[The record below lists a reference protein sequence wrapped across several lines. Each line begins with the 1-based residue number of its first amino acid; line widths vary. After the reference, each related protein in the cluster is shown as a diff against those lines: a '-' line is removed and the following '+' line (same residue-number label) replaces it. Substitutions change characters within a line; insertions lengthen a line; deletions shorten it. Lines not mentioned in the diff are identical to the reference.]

1 MNATLSIKPLEERF
15 RNVLQILVEK
25 RLSLSREQTRDLVQ
39 AMLGQQLDD
48 MQIGAL
54 LVAMAQKGESA
65 DEIAGAVDAIAAR
78 CRPLVSGLPLTLN
91 IGGTGG
97 DRSGTFNISTTAAL
111 VVAAAGVPVIK
122 HGNSRVTSVSGSSD
136 MMSALGIDVSR
147 KGDEA
152 WLRRSLATSNF
163 AFLSTSSWYA
173 FPERLTAV
181 RRALGVRSL
190 FNLSGSLVHPANVTH
205 QLIGVAHASLLYPM
219 AEALVRL
226 GKVTAFI
233 VHGAGDL
240 DEVSCLGE
248 TQVLCV
254 SDGCIGR
261 FSVQPDDFEVP
272 ACELRALRGGA
283 AERNAKICL
292 AVLNGERGAYRN
304 ATIVSAATALVLAGK
319 TRSFGEAAKLVRQVL
334 DNGRAYQVLKRFKET
349 MNENESESLRHHAP

>member
-190 FNLSGSLVHPANVTH
+190 FRWF
-205 QLIGVAHASLLYPM
+205 ILL
-219 AEALVRL
+219 
-226 GKVTAFI
+226 T
-233 VHGAGDL
+233 
-240 DEVSCLGE
+240 
-248 TQVLCV
+248 
-254 SDGCIGR
+254 
-261 FSVQPDDFEVP
+261 
-272 ACELRALRGGA
+272 
-283 AERNAKICL
+283 
-292 AVLNGERGAYRN
+292 
-304 ATIVSAATALVLAGK
+304 
-319 TRSFGEAAKLVRQVL
+319 
-334 DNGRAYQVLKRFKET
+334 
-349 MNENESESLRHHAP
+349 